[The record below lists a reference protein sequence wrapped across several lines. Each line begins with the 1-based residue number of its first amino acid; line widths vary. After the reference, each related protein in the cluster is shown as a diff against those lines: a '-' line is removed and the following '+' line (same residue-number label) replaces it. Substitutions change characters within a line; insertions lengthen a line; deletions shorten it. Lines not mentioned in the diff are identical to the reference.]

1 VAGLTAFCVVLAA
14 VAAATCALSYA
25 GLHAVA
31 EQGGIQAQYAKGYPL
46 LIDAIL
52 VIVLGAV
59 LALRGAGLPSRI
71 LSWLALVVLLTAAAG
86 AEALHATRR
95 ALPREAAAITVA
107 VLPWLLVL
115 ITFVLL
121 LAMLRHAR
129 LRQSSRP
136 GRTHQAPAYP
146 DIRAGDPRR
155 PRPPPDTRLPAQT
168 PQLRNSAP
176 IVPGLSSR
184 LVSAAAAGGAAG
196 RAAGEMESGG
206 PEGGSAGPAAPG
218 QPDASNPAPGRDAG
232 GASDASDAGDA
243 GEAAGPG
250 PVVVDQHDGDTDL
263 PDDRQEGAG
272 PASTPEC

>member
-1 VAGLTAFCVVLAA
+1 MAGLTAFCVVLAA
-14 VAAATCALSYA
+14 VATATCVLSYA

-31 EQGGIQAQYAKGYPL
+31 EQGGIQVQYARGYPL

-71 LSWLALVVLLTAAAG
+71 LSWLTLLVLLTAAAG

-95 ALPREAAAITVA
+95 TLPREAAAITVA

-129 LRQSSRP
+129 LRQSSRT
-136 GRTHQAPAYP
+136 GRTRQAPAHP
-146 DIRAGDPRR
+146 DVPAEGPRR
-155 PRPPPDTRLPAQT
+155 PRPPPG
-168 PQLRNSAP
+168 PQLRNSVS
-176 IVPGLSSR
+176 IVPGFSSR
-184 LVSAAAAGGAAG
+184 LVSAAAAG
-196 RAAGEMESGG
+196 RAAAEMESRGQ
-206 PEGGSAGPAAPG
+206 EGGSAEPAAPG
-218 QPDASNPAPGRDAG
+218 QPDESSRAPALNAG
-232 GASDASDAGDA
+232 DAGDA
-243 GEAAGPG
+243 GDVGPPAGPG
-250 PVVVDQHDGDTDL
+250 AVVVDQHDRDTDL

-272 PASTPEC
+272 PATAPEC